1 MKLVAIDEAIKNCK
15 EHLDKMDTKNREIE
29 TYLTHYLLVFICR
42 TYEKEIKKIIV
53 DRAKQTKDEHI
64 VSFIENTIQAYRC
77 LKIEDLKG
85 NILGKFNKS
94 LEVAFYQ
101 KIKGTDA
108 EIRYRNIIL
117 GRDAVAHDRP
127 VNMTFDEL
135 VTSYPVS
142 SIVLDALAETLS

>member
-1 MKLVAIDEAIKNCK
+1 MNLVTVDETIKNCR
-15 EHLDKMDTKNREIE
+15 EHLDKMNAKNPEIE

-53 DRAKQTKDEHI
+53 DRAKQTKDEQI
-64 VSFIENTIQAYRC
+64 VSFVENTIQAYKC

-85 NILGKFNKS
+85 NILGKLNKS
-94 LEVAFYQ
+94 LADAFYQ

-117 GRDAVAHDRP
+117 GRDGVAHDRP
-127 VNMTFDEL
+127 VNITFDEL
-135 VTSYPVS
+135 VKSYQVS
-142 SIVLDALAETLS
+142 SMVLDALAETLK